1 MNDHPQ
7 IHAVTGAFGYSGKY
21 IALKLLDKGFS
32 VRTLTNSINR
42 ENPFGNR
49 ISVYPYNFDHPEK
62 LVESLGGV
70 KVLYNTYWVRFNHR
84 LFTHADAV
92 RNSLTLFEAA
102 KKAGVE
108 RIVHVSITNPS
119 SETNLEY
126 FQGKAILEKALIDSG
141 ISYAILRPAV
151 LFGKE
156 DILINNIAWALRK
169 LPVFGVFGDGNY
181 GIQPV
186 YIDDFAD
193 LAVKQ
198 GAAREDSIIN
208 AIGPESFTYK
218 ELVKTIGRLIG
229 KNRPVISVPARIGY
243 MFARVV
249 GWLVG
254 DTFLTWEEIK
264 GLMAG
269 TLAVDTPPTGSTK
282 LTEWVASHSETL
294 GRKYTSELARRK
306 DRRAGYRSN

>member
-1 MNDHPQ
+1 MGRGS
-7 IHAVTGAFGYSGKY
+7 AY
-21 IALKLLDKGFS
+21 IRIILIILKNSEELL
-32 VRTLTNSINR
+32 
-42 ENPFGNR
+42 E
-49 ISVYPYNFDHPEK
+49 
-62 LVESLGGV
+62 GV

-119 SETNLEY
+119 SETSLEY
-126 FQGKAILEKALIDSG
+126 FQGKAILEKAVIDSG
-141 ISYAILRPAV
+141 LSYAILRPAV

-181 GIQPV
+181 GIQPI

-198 GAAREDSIIN
+198 GELREDSIIN
-208 AIGPESFTYK
+208 AVGPELFTYK

-229 KNRPVISVPARIGY
+229 KNRPVISVSSDLRLHVCQSSRLAGGRYLLDLGGDQGSYGRHSGCGY
-243 MFARVV
+243 PTHR
-249 GWLVG
+249 
-254 DTFLTWEEIK
+254 K
-264 GLMAG
+264 HK
-269 TLAVDTPPTGSTK
+269 VD
-282 LTEWVASHSETL
+282 
-294 GRKYTSELARRK
+294 
-306 DRRAGYRSN
+306 